1 MPIRVAALSAAHVHA
16 PSFVG
21 SFMKNPDA
29 EVVGI
34 WDEDK
39 DRGQSFAQERNLD
52 FFADSDDLLNKA
64 DAVVVCSE
72 NLRHADHIEMAARAG
87 KAILC
92 EKPLAASRD
101 QLQRIKKVIE
111 ETQVPFMTA
120 FPCPFSP
127 AFQRMKQRVGSGEI
141 GKVLALV
148 TTNRGSC
155 PWGWFTET
163 DKSGG
168 GAMIDHVVHVTDLLR
183 RLLGEDPQTVY
194 AQIGNNMYGKDWDD
208 TAVVTIGFPSGVFA
222 TLDSSWSR
230 TPNYW
235 TWGDVTLKATGEKG
249 IVESDLFG
257 MGIEVYTTDPAT
269 RRTQGLGAD
278 YDGLMVAEFLASLSQ
293 SRAPLTT
300 LQDGLWAS
308 RVALAAYDSV
318 KSKRAESI

>member
-16 PSFVG
+16 PSFIRC
-21 SFMKNPDA
+21 FMDHPDA
-29 EVVGI
+29 ELVGV
-34 WDEDK
+34 WDEDQE
-39 DRGQSFAQERNLD
+39 RGQTFAKERNLD
-52 FFADSDDLLNKA
+52 FQADPQELLKNA
-64 DAVVVCSE
+64 DAVVICSE
-72 NLRHADHIEMAARAG
+72 NLRHADHIEMAAKAG

-92 EKPLAASRD
+92 EKPIAASRD
-101 QLQRIKKVIE
+101 QLNRIEKTIAD
-111 ETQVPFMTA
+111 TNVPFMTA

-127 AFQRMKQRVGSGEI
+127 AFQRMKQRLGSGEI
-141 GKVLALV
+141 GKVLALA

-183 RLLGEDPQTVY
+183 RLLNEDPQSVY
-194 AQIGNNMYGKDWDD
+194 AQIGSNMYGQAWDD
-208 TAVVTIGFPSGVFA
+208 TAVVTISFPSGVFA

-257 MGIEVYTTDPAT
+257 MGIEVYTTEPPT
-269 RRTQGLGAD
+269 RRTLGLGAD
-278 YDGLMVAEFLASLSQ
+278 FDALMVAEFLASLAQ
-293 SRAPLTT
+293 SRSPLTT
-300 LQDGLWAS
+300 LQDGLWSS

-318 KSKRAESI
+318 KSKKAEKV

>member
-16 PSFVG
+16 PSFVQG
-21 SFMKNPDA
+21 FLDHPDT
-29 EVVGI
+29 ELVGV
-34 WDEDK
+34 WDEESE
-39 DRGQSFAQERNLD
+39 RGRTFADQRSLP
-52 FFADSDDLLNKA
+52 FFADAPDLLAQA
-64 DAVVVCSE
+64 DAVVICSE

-92 EKPLAASRD
+92 EKPLAAARD
-101 QLQRIKKVIE
+101 QLTRIQQVVE
-111 ETQVPFMTA
+111 ETGVPFMTA

-127 AFQRMKQRVGSGEI
+127 AFQRMKQRVNAGEI
-141 GKVLALV
+141 GRVLALA

-183 RLLGEDPQTVY
+183 RLLGEDPANVY
-194 AQIGNNMYGKDWDD
+194 AQIGSNMYGRDWDD
-208 TAVVTIGFPSGVFA
+208 TAVVTIAFPSGVFA

-235 TWGDVTLKATGEKG
+235 TWGDVTLRAVGEKG
-249 IVESDLFG
+249 VVESDLFA
-257 MGIEVYTTDPAT
+257 MGIDLYTTEPAKRQT
-269 RRTQGLGAD
+269 LSLSANLD
-278 YDGLMVAEFLASLSQ
+278 ALMVAEFVASLQ
-293 SRAPLTT
+293 QNRPAAVT

-318 KSKRAESI
+318 KSKRPESV